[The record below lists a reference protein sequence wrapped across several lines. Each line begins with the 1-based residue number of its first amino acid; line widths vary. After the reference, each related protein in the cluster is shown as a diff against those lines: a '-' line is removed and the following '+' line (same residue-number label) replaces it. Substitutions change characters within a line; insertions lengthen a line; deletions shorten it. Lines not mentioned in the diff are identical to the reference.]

1 MAIWTEW
8 PITSHRQTLVNNQLK
23 KTLSSFIVHE
33 QGKVLGHPAIVCGCT
48 YSGQTRVICAP

>member
-23 KTLSSFIVHE
+23 KLCHHLLSMNRARS
-33 QGKVLGHPAIVCGCT
+33 
-48 YSGQTRVICAP
+48 